1 MKTVRIGSGSGF
13 WGDTPGAPGQLAR
26 RGAVDYLVFDYLA
39 EVTMSL
45 LARARSRDPDLG
57 YAVDFVDPVMKDILA
72 DVVANDIKVVSNA
85 GGVNPEA
92 CRDALAKMAADAGV
106 DIDIAVVTGDDLM
119 PRLDELRDIDKS
131 EMFSG
136 APFPDD
142 VQSLN
147 AYLGG
152 RPIAEALGAGARVV
166 ITGKCADSAVTLG
179 PLMHEFGWADDDH
192 DRLAAG
198 SLAGHI
204 LECGAQA
211 TGGNF
216 TDWRLAADGW
226 HDIGFPFV
234 DCEPDGAFTVSKP
247 EGTGGLVSRHTVGEQ
262 MLYELGDP
270 ADYVL
275 PDVVCDFTGV
285 ALEEAGPDRVRV
297 TGARGRAAT
306 PTYKANATC
315 LDGYRA
321 TALFMI
327 GGIDARLKGDAVA
340 DAILQRT
347 RRLFRERGL
356 ADYRATDVEI
366 LGAEATYGP
375 HARARET
382 REVVVKIAA
391 HHDSREAVEI
401 FTREIAPAVTGMAPG
416 VTGIFGGRPRVS
428 PVARLH
434 SFLIDKALVPAA
446 VAVDEMTTDVPA
458 RIPRAPVPSA
468 SVARPESD
476 PPTDEGDADL
486 PVPSD
491 PPEHSVL
498 VPLAGLALARSGD
511 KGDSA
516 NIGVIARHPDFVPI
530 LRARLTEDAVA
541 AHFGHVLRGP
551 VRRYE
556 LPGIQAF
563 NFVLHEALGG
573 GGVASL
579 RMDPQAKAFAQM
591 LLDIDIAVPEPLAR
605 ARGLVA

>member
-1 MKTVRIGSGSGF
+1 MKTVRIGSGAGF

-26 RGAVDYLVFDYLA
+26 RGGVDYLVFDYLA

-45 LARARSRDPDLG
+45 LARARGRDPGLG
-57 YAVDFVDPVMKDILA
+57 YAVDFVDPVMKDVLA
-72 DVVANDIKVVSNA
+72 DVVANDVKVVSNA

-92 CRDALAKMAADAGV
+92 CRDALARVAADAGIDV
-106 DIDIAVVTGDDLM
+106 DVAVVTGDDLM

-152 RPIAEALGAGARVV
+152 RPIAEALGAGAQVV
-166 ITGKCADSAVTLG
+166 ITGKCADSAVALG

-198 SLAGHI
+198 SLAGHV

-247 EGTGGLVSRHTVGEQ
+247 AGTGGLVSRHTVGEQ

-297 TGARGRAAT
+297 TGARGRPAT
-306 PTYKANATC
+306 PTYKANATS

-327 GGIDARLKGDAVA
+327 GGIDAGLKGDAVA
-340 DAILQRT
+340 DAILRRT

-356 ADYRATDVEI
+356 GDYRGTDVEI

-375 HARARET
+375 HARARDT

-391 HHDSREAVEI
+391 HHDSREAVGI
-401 FTREIAPAVTGMAPG
+401 FAREIAPAVTGMAPG

-428 PVARLH
+428 PVVRLH

-446 VAVDEMTTDVPA
+446 VTVGGRTTEVPA
-458 RIPRAPVPSA
+458 HIPPAPAPPAAVPPAPAARPASAPPEPPSRPPEPSVPVP
-468 SVARPESD
+468 
-476 PPTDEGDADL
+476 
-486 PVPSD
+486 
-491 PPEHSVL
+491 L
-498 VPLAGLALARSGD
+498 VRLALARSGD

-516 NIGVIARHPDFVPI
+516 NIGVIARHPDFVPV
-530 LRARLTEDAVA
+530 LRARLTEGAVA
-541 AHFGHVLRGP
+541 AYFGHVLRGP

-563 NFVLHEALGG
+563 NFVLREALGG

-591 LLDIDIAVPEPLAR
+591 LLDIDVAVPEPLAR
-605 ARGLVA
+605 AHGLVA

>member
-13 WGDTPGAPGQLAR
+13 WGDTPGASGQLAR
-26 RGAVDYLVFDYLA
+26 RGTVDYLVFDYLA

-45 LARARSRDPDLG
+45 LARARRRDPDLG

-72 DVVANDIKVVSNA
+72 DVVANDIRIVSNA
-85 GGVNPEA
+85 GGVNPGA
-92 CRDALAKMAADAGV
+92 CRDALARMAADAGV

-142 VQSLN
+142 AQSLN

-152 RPIAEALGAGARVV
+152 RPIAEALDAGARVV
-166 ITGKCADSAVTLG
+166 ITGKCADSAVALG

-234 DCEPDGAFTVSKP
+234 DCEPDGVFTVSKP
-247 EGTGGLVSRHTVGEQ
+247 ASAGGLVSRHTVGEQ

-270 ADYVL
+270 ANYVL

-285 ALEEAGPDRVRV
+285 ALEEVGPDRVRV
-297 TGARGRAAT
+297 TGARGHPAT

-340 DAILQRT
+340 DAILRRT
-347 RRLFRERGL
+347 RRLFRERGMG
-356 ADYRATDVEI
+356 DYRGVDVEV

-391 HHDSREAVEI
+391 HHDLREAVEI
-401 FTREIAPAVTGMAPG
+401 FAREIASAVTGMAPG

-434 SFLIDKALVPAA
+434 SFLIDKALVPAVVTA
-446 VAVDEMTTDVPA
+446 GGGTIDVPA
-458 RIPRAPVPSA
+458 YIPPAAVPSA
-468 SVARPESD
+468 SVARPASG
-476 PPTDEGDADL
+476 PPADEGGTDL
-486 PVPSD
+486 PVPPV
-491 PPEHSVL
+491 PPEPSVP
-498 VPLAGLALARSGD
+498 VPLVGLALARSGD

-516 NIGVIARHPDFVPI
+516 NIGVIARHPDFVPV
-530 LRARLTEDAVA
+530 LRARLTENVVA
-541 AHFGHVLRGP
+541 AYFGHVLRGP

-563 NFVLHEALGG
+563 NFVLREALGG
-573 GGVASL
+573 GGVISL

-591 LLDIDIAVPEPLAR
+591 LLDIDVAVPESLAR
-605 ARGLVA
+605 AHGLVA